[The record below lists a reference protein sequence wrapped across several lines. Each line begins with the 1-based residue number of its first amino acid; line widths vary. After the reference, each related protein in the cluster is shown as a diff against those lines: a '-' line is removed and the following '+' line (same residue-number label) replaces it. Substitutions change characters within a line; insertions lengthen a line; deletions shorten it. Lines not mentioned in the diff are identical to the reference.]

1 MKSLAEKGDL
11 TGFWSAFSS
20 WKPRAVTHAHGLC
33 FSFLLLLARLA
44 MPYIRFGNKLK
55 WVFGTILMVGVVIS
69 PVFEWLKITPG
80 MIAGNILIIAMVL
93 AFFIGA
99 LRMLWAKEG

>member
-1 MKSLAEKGDL
+1 
-11 TGFWSAFSS
+11 
-20 WKPRAVTHAHGLC
+20 
-33 FSFLLLLARLA
+33 
-44 MPYIRFGNKLK
+44 
-55 WVFGTILMVGVVIS
+55 MVGVVIS
-69 PVFEWLKITPG
+69 PVFEWFKITPG